1 MHSRAVSRGERSDVQ
16 SKPKRS
22 RFSDKHGS
30 EGSRLADLLREKRKE
45 FPSYRFQ
52 IDELIARVT
61 ISSNRTRQSDRE
73 KVLRTL
79 REWAEG
85 LTAKEI
91 AEDTGLSHWD
101 VRMIV
106 KDLMRAGRIVGKDQL
121 RAGTHSSQWCVIYR
135 VT

>member
-1 MHSRAVSRGERSDVQ
+1 MTPALQLEKQ
-16 SKPKRS
+16 KEKRN

-61 ISSNRTRQSDRE
+61 ITSNRTRLSDRE
-73 KVLRTL
+73 KVLSTL
-79 REWAEG
+79 REWEFG

-106 KDLMRAGRIVGKDQL
+106 KELLKARRITASRQL
-121 RAGTHSSQWCVIYR
+121 RAGTHSKQWCVIYK
-135 VT
+135 VK